1 MRKHLARRLFFLAI
15 AFLAASAGALA
26 QAAPA
31 RVFQLPAFQR
41 VQLPNGLTLL
51 LLEKH
56 ELPLIS
62 IEVAFRS
69 GSVADPAGKE
79 GVASLTASLLRKG
92 TTTRSSEQFSSDLDF
107 IGMQY
112 GGYADQ

>member
-1 MRKHLARRLFFLAI
+1 MKSVVALL
-15 AFLAASAGALA
+15 ASAAFAL
-26 QAAPA
+26 AAPA
-31 RVFQLPAFQR
+31 SAQAPAQVFQLPAFQR

-62 IEVAFRS
+62 IEVGLRS

-79 GVASLTASLLRKG
+79 GVASLTSSLRDR
-92 TTTRSSEQFSSDLDF
+92 TSSLSL
-107 IGMQY
+107 
-112 GGYADQ
+112 